1 MMMELLIIRENVMLS
16 ESYRVMMDEKNWR
29 EEELYKLLEKLIRL
43 YHDAE
48 NEKLRKLFKDQI
60 QDVESDLGLQDE

>member
-1 MMMELLIIRENVMLS
+1 
-16 ESYRVMMDEKNWR
+16 MMDEKNWR
-29 EEELYKLLEKLIRL
+29 EEEQYKLLEKLTRL

-48 NEKLRKLFKDQI
+48 DEELRKFFKDQI